1 MNKRRERGPILLKE
15 DEKIVFS
22 INSGFS
28 VNGLDEFDVSDKC
41 LRFTNLGNIIISKV
55 DYLEG
60 DYIKYSYSD
69 YEIALES
76 KVNGKNIDII
86 SKELPCE
93 FIRNNT
99 KRKVIIDLLIVLDY
113 YEFAS
118 IETYVKPEIFDFSGN
133 ETLMILGNNVY
144 EGRLHNGDD
153 CITFE
158 TISGKNINFMLYD
171 IEYFSEKYNKI
182 YLEGSFVIDGESIFR
197 RVVFVGD
204 LSLYKLPLG
213 IDIMVDMNKKLRV
226 IPLKDE
232 VFVGKLWG
240 SISNKTYNS
249 RKVFIVKN
257 NINIRFYDR
266 YTKELLLERELDK
279 LSKYELGDDNYI
291 IYDEL
296 YVYRIEIR
304 DYIARKIGMDKIRL
318 ISKRTIGYTMKKNP
332 FFLEFD
338 KFSIRIL
345 SSPDREI
352 VKIDKESISDIR
364 VCEELGIDSGDLVST
379 EIKYRD
385 KRLVLNLK
393 RDLIESLTENILTE
407 YQINLLNETDIEEVY
422 MNWVKSVSDI
432 VIYNL
437 FGELYANSLSLEKFD
452 TNSSIYTRIET
463 VNKYYNRIEVMR
475 QNFDCVSIS
484 MSKILEK
491 NEINYFRG
499 IDKTYD
505 LESLF
510 DLKKYI
516 DNMRTSLKKDLCE
529 CIDSIGIF
537 PNILMESNY
546 IDKYISTA
554 DQDEINK
561 ITRLSDTFLDRLYHF
576 FSQLLPYYIEKVVE
590 YVFEVYNRMFK
601 NYKDIEEKQLKE
613 ELMNRIKSIH
623 IFKQFS
629 DKLCENVSSNKN
641 EDMILRKEL
650 IDDMY
655 SLIKFYDMKI
665 DSEYYYTG
673 LYRL

>member
-1 MNKRRERGPILLKE
+1 MLKE